1 MIVLSMMLVQR
12 LGMLVLGS
20 LFLLT
25 ACSSGDNG
33 KVPQEKPALSVTL
46 TKPVSA
52 QVPLNLVANGSIAA
66 WDEITI
72 SSEISGLQLATVL
85 VEVGQTV
92 HKGQVL
98 AEFNRDIV
106 RAEIDQSKA
115 NLEVANAS
123 AEEARLNADRARQS
137 REKLAMSGQQIA
149 RYLAEEK
156 MSQAKLQAAQANLK
170 AQQVR
175 MNNTQVLAMDDGVI
189 SGRMA
194 AIGGVYN
201 VGQELFRLIR
211 QQRLEWRAEVNA
223 TEINHLQ
230 TGMPV
235 TITVADVGVIKGVVR
250 MIAPSLNPSSRQA
263 LVYVDLPQAMAQ
275 GFRSGMFARG
285 EFQYGDSLV
294 LLVPQ
299 AAVLFRDGF
308 HYLFTLEKQENG
320 LFKAHQLKV
329 EVGEVVQDQIGIRAG
344 IDAEQNIVA
353 AGVAFL
359 NDGDW
364 VKVVAE

>member
-1 MIVLSMMLVQR
+1 MIVLSMMLFLR
-12 LGMLVLGS
+12 LSRLVLAS
-20 LFLLT
+20 LLLLT
-25 ACSSGDNG
+25 ACSDEDSG
-33 KVPQEKPALSVTL
+33 KALQEKPALTVTV
-46 TKPVSA
+46 TRA
-52 QVPLNLVANGSIAA
+52 VPSQLALGLAANGSVAA

-92 HKGQVL
+92 NKGQLL
-98 AEFNRDIV
+98 AVFNQDIV
-106 RAEIDQSKA
+106 RADLEQSQA
-115 NLEVANAS
+115 NLEVAKAS
-123 AEEARLNADRARQS
+123 AEEARLNAERARQS

-156 MSQAKLQAAQANLK
+156 MSEAKLQAAEASLQ

-175 MNNTQVLAMDDGVI
+175 MKNTHVYAMDDGII
-189 SGRMA
+189 SGRLA

-223 TEINHLQ
+223 SEINHLQ
-230 TGMPV
+230 PGMSV
-235 TITVADVGVIKGVVR
+235 NVSVADVGAIKGSVR

-263 LVYVDLPQAMAQ
+263 LVYVDLPQAMTQ

-285 EFQYGDSLV
+285 EFQYGHSQV

-299 AAVLFRDGF
+299 SAVLFRDGF
-308 HYLFTLEKQENG
+308 HYLFIVEKQANG
-320 LFKAHQLKV
+320 LFKAHQIKV
-329 EVGEVVQDQIGIRAG
+329 EAGQVVQDQIVIKTGLDAG
-344 IDAEQNIVA
+344 QDLIA

-359 NDGDW
+359 SDGDW
-364 VKVVAE
+364 VKVIAE

>member
-1 MIVLSMMLVQR
+1 MIVISMMLFQR
-12 LGMLVLGS
+12 LSVVALASFL
-20 LFLLT
+20 LLT
-25 ACSSGDNG
+25 ACSSEDSS
-33 KVPQEKPALSVTL
+33 KVPQEKPALSVNL
-46 TKPVSA
+46 TKPVSGF
-52 QVPLNLVANGSIAA
+52 VPLILAANGSIAA

-72 SSEISGLQLATVL
+72 SSEISGLQLASVL
-85 VEVGQTV
+85 VEVGQVV
-92 HKGQVL
+92 HKGQLL
-98 AEFNRDIV
+98 AVFNQDIV
-106 RAEIDQSKA
+106 RADLEQSKA
-115 NLEVANAS
+115 NLEVAKAS

-156 MSQAKLQAAQANLK
+156 MSEAKLLAAQANLQ
-170 AQQVR
+170 AQHVR
-175 MNNTQVLAMDDGVI
+175 MNNTQVHAMDDGVI

-201 VGQELFRLIR
+201 VGQELFKLIR

-223 TEINHLQ
+223 AEINHLN

-235 TITVADVGVIKGVVR
+235 TITVSDVGTVKGAVR
-250 MIAPSLNPSSRQA
+250 MIAPALNPSSRQA
-263 LVYVDLPQAMAQ
+263 LVYVDLPQAMTL

-285 EFQYGDSLV
+285 EFQYGDSSV

-299 AAVLFRDGF
+299 SAVLFRDGF
-308 HYLFTLEKQENG
+308 HYLFTLEKQANG

-329 EVGEVVQDQIGIRAG
+329 EVGDVIKDQLIVRSGLDGGQD
-344 IDAEQNIVA
+344 IVA

-359 NDGDW
+359 SDGDW
-364 VKVVAE
+364 VKVIAE

>member
-1 MIVLSMMLVQR
+1 MIVISMMLFQR
-12 LGMLVLGS
+12 LSVVALASVL
-20 LFLLT
+20 LLT
-25 ACSSGDNG
+25 ACSSDDGSKN
-33 KVPQEKPALSVTL
+33 PQEKPALSVNL
-46 TKPVSA
+46 TQPVSSV
-52 QVPLNLVANGSIAA
+52 VPLSLLANGSIAA
-66 WDEITI
+66 WDEMTI

-85 VEVGQTV
+85 VEVGQAV
-92 HKGQVL
+92 HKGQLL
-98 AEFNRDIV
+98 AVFNQEMV
-106 RAEIDQSKA
+106 RAELEQSTA
-115 NLEVANAS
+115 NLEVAKAS

-137 REKLAMSGQQIA
+137 KEKLAMSGQQIA

-156 MSQAKLQAAQANLK
+156 MSQAKLQAAQANLH

-175 MNNTQVLAMDDGVI
+175 MNNTQVRSLDEGVI
-189 SGRMA
+189 SGRLA
-194 AIGGVYN
+194 TIGGVYN

-223 TEINHLQ
+223 AEINHLQ

-235 TITVADVGVIKGVVR
+235 SISVSDVGVIQGKVR

-263 LVYVDLPQAMAQ
+263 LVYVDLPQAMAL

-285 EFQYGDSLV
+285 EFQYGDSSA

-308 HYLFTLEKQENG
+308 HYVFALEKQANG

-329 EVGEVVQDQIGIRAG
+329 EVGEVIKEQLVVRSGLNAGQD
-344 IDAEQNIVA
+344 IVA

-359 NDGDW
+359 SDGDW
-364 VKVVAE
+364 VKVIAE

>member
-12 LGMLVLGS
+12 LGMLILGS
-20 LFLLT
+20 LLLLT
-25 ACSSGDNG
+25 ACSSEDGS
-33 KVPQEKPALSVTL
+33 KTPQEKPALSVSL
-46 TKPVSA
+46 TKPVSS
-52 QVPLNLVANGSIAA
+52 QVPLNLAANGSIAA

-92 HKGQVL
+92 HKGQLL
-98 AEFNRDIV
+98 AVFNQDIV
-106 RAEIDQSKA
+106 RADLEQSKA
-115 NLEVANAS
+115 NLEVAKAS

-137 REKLAMSGQQIA
+137 REKLAMSAQQIA

-156 MSQAKLQAAQANLK
+156 MSEAKLQAAQANLQ

-175 MNNTQVLAMDDGVI
+175 MNNTQVHAMDDGVI
-189 SGRMA
+189 AGRLA

-223 TEINHLQ
+223 SEINHIQ

-235 TITVADVGVIKGVVR
+235 SITVADVGVMKGVVR

-263 LVYVDLPQAMAQ
+263 LVYVDLPEAMTQ

-285 EFQYGDSLV
+285 EFQYGDSSV

-308 HYLFTLEKQENG
+308 HYLFTLEKQQNG
-320 LFKAHQLKV
+320 LYKAHQLKV
-329 EVGEVVQDQIGIRAG
+329 EVGDVVQDQIAIRTG
-344 IDAEQNIVA
+344 LDFDQELVA

-359 NDGDW
+359 SDGDW
-364 VKVVAE
+364 VKVVPE